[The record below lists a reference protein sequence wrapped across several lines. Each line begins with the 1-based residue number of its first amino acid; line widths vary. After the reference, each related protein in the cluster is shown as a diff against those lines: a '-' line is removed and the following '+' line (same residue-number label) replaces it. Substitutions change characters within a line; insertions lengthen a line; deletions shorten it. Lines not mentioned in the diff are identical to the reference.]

1 MIGRMQEAQG
11 RVALVTGSSRG
22 LGQAIARRLARDGLA
37 VAVNGLDRD
46 GRSAAVA
53 RAIRDEG
60 GTAEVFTADVTD
72 EQQVAGLVAA
82 VAASLGPVDVLVL
95 NATGPQ
101 PEAPLAEV
109 AWEDHVAQL
118 EFFVK
123 SPVLLGRAVLPGMRA
138 RRSGR
143 IIQIDSEVA
152 DRAPPG
158 RSAYAT
164 AKNAQI
170 GLARSWARELAPSG
184 ITVNTVAPGF
194 IPVERHADVA
204 AEIRNAYLASVP
216 AGRMGTPEDIA
227 CAVSFFASEDAGFI
241 TGQRI
246 VVDGGRG
253 LGP

>member
-1 MIGRMQEAQG
+1 MTHGRI
-11 RVALVTGSSRG
+11 ALVTGSSRG
-22 LGQAIARRLARDGLA
+22 LGQAIARHLARDGLA
-37 VAVNGLDRD
+37 VAVNGLHGD
-46 GRSAAVA
+46 GQAAEVA
-53 RAIRDEG
+53 RAIRDDG
-60 GTAEVFTADVTD
+60 GTAEAFTADVTD
-72 EQQVAGLVAA
+72 EQQVARLVTA

-101 PEAPLAEV
+101 PEGPLEDV

-123 SPVLLGRAVLPGMRA
+123 SPVLVGRAVLPGMRA

-152 DRAPPG
+152 DRPPPG

-170 GLARSWARELAPSG
+170 GLARSWARELAPAG

-194 IPVERHADVA
+194 LPVERHAEVPP
-204 AEIRNAYLASVP
+204 ETRNAYLASVP

-227 CAVSFFASEDAGFI
+227 CAVSFFASEEAGFI

-246 VVDGGRG
+246 VVDGGRS
-253 LGP
+253 LA

>member
-1 MIGRMQEAQG
+1 
-11 RVALVTGSSRG
+11 
-22 LGQAIARRLARDGLA
+22 
-37 VAVNGLDRD
+37 
-46 GRSAAVA
+46 
-53 RAIRDEG
+53 
-60 GTAEVFTADVTD
+60 
-72 EQQVAGLVAA
+72 
-82 VAASLGPVDVLVL
+82 
-95 NATGPQ
+95 
-101 PEAPLAEV
+101 
-109 AWEDHVAQL
+109 
-118 EFFVK
+118 
-123 SPVLLGRAVLPGMRA
+123 MRA

-152 DRAPPG
+152 DRPPPG

-204 AEIRNAYLASVP
+204 AEIRDAYLASVP
-216 AGRMGTPEDIA
+216 AGRLGTPEDIA
-227 CAVSFFASEDAGFI
+227 CAVSFFASEEAGFI

-246 VVDGGRG
+246 VVDGGRS